1 MDRADHEL
9 RSFTGYQLRRV
20 SSAAM
25 PPVND
30 LLEQFGLRRTS
41 YSTLVVIVKNP
52 GMNQGQIADA
62 LAIERPNIVQ
72 IIDRL
77 ESAGLV
83 QRTKSPEDRRAYA
96 LRPTARG
103 RALEVKA
110 TEALWRLEHAYTKGL
125 TKDEVAAL
133 HRALEIIEENTKKLE
148 RDDAWNLPIS

>member
-1 MDRADHEL
+1 MQPVDTDL
-9 RSFTGYQLRRV
+9 RRFTGYQLRRAT
-20 SSAAM
+20 SATM
-25 PPVND
+25 PIVND
-30 LLEQFGLRRTS
+30 LLEPFGLRRTS

-96 LRPTARG
+96 LRPTAQG
-103 RALEVKA
+103 RALEVQA
-110 TEALWRLEHAYTKGL
+110 TEALGRLELAFTKGL
-125 TKDEVAAL
+125 TQDEVAAL
-133 HRALEIIEENTKKLE
+133 HRALQRIEANAQSLE
-148 RDDAWNLPIS
+148 RGDD